1 MAGSR
6 RSPGAL
12 ESEIMAALWAA
23 EQPLTPAT
31 VQDALDGE
39 LAYNTVQ
46 TILVRLHDKGLVSRA
61 QSGRGHAYTPT
72 AQHADRAAEQMHA
85 LLEHGPDHDAVL
97 QRFVTSLSH
106 ADETALRRLLR
117 RRRSR

>member
-23 EQPLTPAT
+23 EAPLTPAG
-31 VQDALDGE
+31 VQDAVDGE

-46 TILVRLHDKGLVSRA
+46 TILVRLYDKGLVSRA
-61 QSGRGHAYTPT
+61 PSGRGHAYTPT
-72 AQHADRAAEQMHA
+72 ARHADRAAEQMRA

-97 QRFVTSLSH
+97 QRFVTALSD
-106 ADETALRRLLR
+106 ADESALRRLLR